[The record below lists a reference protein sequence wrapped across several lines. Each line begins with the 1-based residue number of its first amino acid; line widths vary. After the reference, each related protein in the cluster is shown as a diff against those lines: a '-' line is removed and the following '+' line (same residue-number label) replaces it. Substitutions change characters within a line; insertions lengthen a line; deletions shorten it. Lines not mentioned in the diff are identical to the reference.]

1 MYSAQNSNTF
11 LAYFNQIDKYLSY
24 VLWIKKYVPYHERV
38 TIIATG
44 KTSITRFVKSF
55 EAKLRYFGDLRNQL
69 VHGFRLENKHYLVVS
84 DHALHEI
91 QTIHDHLTAPKTIAD
106 YTKKEYIIANNTD
119 TIQAVMELMTEHSL
133 SYIPVYDV
141 ERLLWVLSFQDIMYR
156 LISHTTIQPSINTLA
171 EVDVT
176 HYSEYDVI
184 WPSTSVYEVQD
195 IFEQQATT
203 QVLLIS
209 ADGSP
214 DTPMTGMISITD
226 LPSLLQ
232 DL

>member
-1 MYSAQNSNTF
+1 
-11 LAYFNQIDKYLSY
+11 
-24 VLWIKKYVPYHERV
+24 V

-141 ERLLWVLSFQDIMYR
+141 ERLL
-156 LISHTTIQPSINTLA
+156 
-171 EVDVT
+171 
-176 HYSEYDVI
+176 
-184 WPSTSVYEVQD
+184 
-195 IFEQQATT
+195 
-203 QVLLIS
+203 
-209 ADGSP
+209 
-214 DTPMTGMISITD
+214 
-226 LPSLLQ
+226 
-232 DL
+232 